1 MFKKGILFTGC
12 SYTWGGGLEWY
23 APYKIVDTLNTKF
36 DVNSINYAL
45 YNFICKNRFT
55 RLVADYFGTW
65 DTTRHGNGGSDDMS
79 IHFIKQAFHLYDDDK
94 INLSYSNIEKIQTY
108 NSDEIEYVILQLTDP
123 FRNNDIMLDDKKI
136 SLNIA
141 SVRLREHQKD
151 KNKISNFKGF
161 MSDEYFEVF
170 YKFYS
175 ENFNSWEQME
185 VYFIKQNLKL
195 IKETFQKLDELGIKT
210 KIWSW
215 HEEYLPYI
223 FEDEYLSN
231 KFMKLK
237 YDNKEFDCLVHLFN
251 YNPKFQI
258 SKSDYTRNGKKI
270 NDDHSTIECHRI
282 IADSIISYL
291 ENDYT
296 NEVVI

>member
-65 DTTRHGNGGSDDMS
+65 DTTRQGNGGSDDMS

-161 MSDEYFEVF
+161 ISDEYFV
-170 YKFYS
+170 
-175 ENFNSWEQME
+175 QM
-185 VYFIKQNLKL
+185 YDAHFKKIKSKNIVSTFFSTHYTYPKQL
-195 IKETFQKLDELGIKT
+195 IQVLHFLDKETRLTPRHWYRIVPT
-210 KIWSW
+210 
-215 HEEYLPYI
+215 HHCYI
-223 FEDEYLSN
+223 L
-231 KFMKLK
+231 
-237 YDNKEFDCLVHLFN
+237 
-251 YNPKFQI
+251 Q
-258 SKSDYTRNGKKI
+258 
-270 NDDHSTIECHRI
+270 
-282 IADSIISYL
+282 
-291 ENDYT
+291 
-296 NEVVI
+296 

>member
-1 MFKKGILFTGC
+1 MQLKKGILFTGC

-23 APYKIVDTLNTKF
+23 APYKIVDKLTTKF
-36 DVNSINYAL
+36 DVNKINYAT

-55 RLVADYFGTW
+55 RLVADHFGTW

-79 IHFIKQAFHLYDDDK
+79 INFINDAFNLNNSNMINFPYD
-94 INLSYSNIEKIQTY
+94 NIEKIQTY
-108 NSDEIEYVILQLTDP
+108 NADEIEYVILQLTDP
-123 FRNNDIMLDDKKI
+123 FRNNDIIVGDKSI

-141 SVRLREHQKD
+141 KVRLREHQKD

-161 MSDEYFEVF
+161 ISDEYFEVF

-175 ENFNSWEQME
+175 ENFNSWDEME
-185 VYFIKQNLKL
+185 AYFIKQNLELLKT
-195 IKETFQKLDELGIKT
+195 TFKKLDELGIKN
-210 KIWSW
+210 KVWSW
-215 HEEYLPYI
+215 HEEYIPYI

-237 YDNKEFDCLVHLFN
+237 YDNKEFNCLFELFK

-258 SKSDYTRNGKKI
+258 SKSDYTLNGKQI
-270 NDDHSTIECHRI
+270 PDDHSTIECHRV
-282 IADSIISYL
+282 IADSIISYI
-291 ENDYT
+291 END
-296 NEVVI
+296 